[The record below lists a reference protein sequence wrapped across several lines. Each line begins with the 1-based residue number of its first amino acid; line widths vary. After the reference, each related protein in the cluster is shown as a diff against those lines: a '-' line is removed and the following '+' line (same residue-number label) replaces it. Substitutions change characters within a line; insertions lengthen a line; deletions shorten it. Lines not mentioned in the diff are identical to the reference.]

1 MSHPGRACLARRHL
15 PADPHRPAR
24 RRWLGS
30 AAAGL
35 VLLLPGRAVRA
46 VSAASTLDEMV
57 RHWSGGA
64 PVTEGRITLDIAPLV
79 ENGNAV
85 PITVRVASPM
95 SAADR
100 VQEIIVFNQRNPQR
114 DVVRF
119 SFGPACARAEAST
132 RIRLATSQ
140 QLVALARLADGSLW
154 SHHVDVVVTLAAC
167 IEG

>member
-1 MSHPGRACLARRHL
+1 MSALL
-15 PADPHRPAR
+15 PHRHCAAR
-24 RRWLGS
+24 RRWLG
-30 AAAGL
+30 AATGSL
-35 VLLLPGRAVRA
+35 VLLLPGRSAHA

-64 PVTEGRITLDIAPLV
+64 LVTEGRITLDIAPLV

-85 PITVRVASPM
+85 PISVRVDSPM
-95 SAADR
+95 SAIDR

-119 SFGPACARAEAST
+119 TFGPASARAEGST
-132 RIRLATSQ
+132 RIRLAISQ

-167 IEG
+167 IES

>member
-1 MSHPGRACLARRHL
+1 MSALL
-15 PADPHRPAR
+15 PHRHRAAR
-24 RRWLGS
+24 RRWLG
-30 AAAGL
+30 AATGSL
-35 VLLLPGRAVRA
+35 VLLLPGRSVHA

-64 PVTEGRITLDIAPLV
+64 RVTEGRITLDIAPLV

-85 PITVRVASPM
+85 PISVRVDSPM
-95 SAADR
+95 SATDR

-119 SFGPACARAEAST
+119 TFGPASARAEGST
-132 RIRLATSQ
+132 RIRLAMSQ

-167 IEG
+167 VES